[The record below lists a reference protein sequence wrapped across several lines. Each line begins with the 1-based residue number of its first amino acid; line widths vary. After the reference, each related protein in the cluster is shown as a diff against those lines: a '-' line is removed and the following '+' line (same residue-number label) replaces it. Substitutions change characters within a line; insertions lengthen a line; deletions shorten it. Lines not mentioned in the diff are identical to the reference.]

1 VVDLEETVKTME
13 KRLKGKDLEWKIEID
28 ALNGTVTK
36 MQAQYDFSVLSN
48 KSLKDDYDLLQGK
61 LDKTMKTANNQVQDR
76 NETIDKLTSRVG
88 VLQNFYDEAQERI
101 DEAKAKND
109 KAMIEFK
116 QAQNEAIELL
126 KSENDEKIKELLD
139 AKQGNLA

>member
-1 VVDLEETVKTME
+1 ME

-28 ALNGTVTK
+28 AQNGTVTK

-101 DEAKAKND
+101 DEAKARND

-126 KSENDEKIKELLD
+126 KSENDEKMKELLD

>member
-1 VVDLEETVKTME
+1 MVDLEESVKTME

-28 ALNGTVTK
+28 ALNGTVKK

-88 VLQNFYDEAQERI
+88 VL
-101 DEAKAKND
+101 
-109 KAMIEFK
+109 
-116 QAQNEAIELL
+116 
-126 KSENDEKIKELLD
+126 
-139 AKQGNLA
+139 

>member
-1 VVDLEETVKTME
+1 ME

-101 DEAKAKND
+101 DEAKARND

-126 KSENDEKIKELLD
+126 KSENDEKMKELLD
-139 AKQGNLA
+139 AKQGYLA

>member
-1 VVDLEETVKTME
+1 ME

-126 KSENDEKIKELLD
+126 KSENDEKMKELLD